1 MREGTGISL
10 GIGGVAA
17 AFFTALA
24 GVIVAVTYLLVCVYA
39 VVKLIVDP
47 GGQPDP
53 TTLLV
58 GSILV
63 VSALVLGLLAGIR
76 LLGGSLIT
84 RMRSDED
91 DL

>member
-10 GIGGVAA
+10 GIGGVVA

-24 GVIVAVTYLLVCVYA
+24 GVIVALTYLLVCVYA
-39 VVKLIVDP
+39 IVKLIVDP
-47 GGQPDP
+47 QGQPDP

-58 GSILV
+58 GSVLV
-63 VSALVLGLLAGIR
+63 VSVLVLGLLAGVR
-76 LLGGSLIT
+76 MLGGSLIA
-84 RMRSDED
+84 RRHFDED